1 MSAWMKMLAIGLA
14 AVVLA
19 SCGGGGG
26 PNNTPAIGGGQPP
39 AQGSISFNVVG
50 GSATLPSNRGGL
62 PPEPSSPYLL
72 QLNVRVLRANG
83 SPVADGTVINLRS
96 DNVRSAAVSTLDDP
110 ETRDINEF
118 TTLFGTIFQET
129 TGGIATFFV
138 HSGDLAGTAVI
149 TASSPDPE
157 APTRTLAGN
166 IIFTV
171 TEGPLPFERIL
182 IEPLGGT
189 LLAPNTFGI
198 QPFIGSPF
206 VREVTVSFR
215 DINGQLINSGTANV
229 SINPVNSAAFST
241 LDDPSTQTIC
251 DVNGVCTGNEFLEL
265 RGSGPVNFTAGRM
278 TLFVHAF
285 ELSGTA
291 TLTITTT
298 DPVTGALIVATQVFT
313 VVEQTPNIPADIE
326 VTRPP
331 GGLYV
336 VGSGGRNT
344 MNLQAL
350 ISNGSGQPIPN
361 PGAPSINNVQW
372 EILDTGAN
380 GGETLAGVNAGGVNQ
395 DGRLIR
401 VRSQSGISAVAL
413 RAGTRQGTIVVRV
426 TADRADNNVD
436 NGIQQPIFED
446 VSIIISDGKLFS
458 LKITIPDTNAIRVN
472 RVSGGVQPIGGTTT
486 IPPDP
491 NGTYSLTVSVL
502 ATDRQGNPVI
512 PGTPIDFGLVDS
524 PASGFP
530 NQGPGN
536 FLISGPDGNP
546 QEGGFLFTAP
556 TGSFLTGGGS
566 GPGDTLLVFG
576 EESLGNRDLESA
588 RRIDR
593 ILTPTSLNVTQR
605 FNLNNDTGAPIDN
618 GPVLPYI
625 IGRATVANITPNVLT
640 NDIGV
645 ATTTLNYPVNQLG
658 RLVAIWAR
666 GSGEVVGTVQELV
679 SDVDLIVFPGAGPAT
694 LLVSPDRIPA
704 NQTSV
709 VSICVADALGAPI
722 QGVQIGFSVANPST
736 TTTVDGQSG
745 SGAVANPTG
754 PSGCTTAT
762 ITTSGIANAAQ
773 APVITFFGA
782 GQSDTVT
789 VVAPT
794 ISFLQAFPSAFF
806 GGNGGPIRL
815 RLFDGNGNPIPGVLI
830 TGVCTGT
837 GGAQLILSVP
847 PGVTNQN
854 GETTAT
860 VIAVNLDQPQGNG
873 GGQCVFTAA
882 GGSPSVTVPFEGID
896 ICQIFFSPV
905 CD

>member
-26 PNNTPAIGGGQPP
+26 PNSGPAIGGGQPP
-39 AQGSISFNVVG
+39 PQGNITFNVVG
-50 GSATLPSNRGGL
+50 GSTTLPSNRVGF
-62 PPEPSSPYLL
+62 PPESSSPYWV
-72 QLNVRVLRANG
+72 QLNVRVARANG
-83 SPVADGTVINLRS
+83 TPVADGTNVNIRS
-96 DNVRSAAVSTLDDP
+96 DNVRVAALSILDDP
-110 ETRDINEF
+110 ATTNVNEF
-118 TTLFGTIFQET
+118 TQLFGTIFAKT
-129 TGGIATFFV
+129 TGGLATFFV
-138 HSGDLAGTAVI
+138 HSGDVAGTAVL

-157 APTRTLAGN
+157 FPSRTLTGN
-166 IIFTV
+166 ITFV
-171 TEGPLPFERIL
+171 VNEGPAPFQRVV

-189 LLAPNTFGI
+189 VLAPNTFGVA
-198 QPFIGSPF
+198 PFIGSPF
-206 VREVTVSFR
+206 VQEVTVTFR
-215 DINGQLINSGTANV
+215 TITGQLINSGVANV
-229 SINPVNSAAFST
+229 SISPANVAGFST
-241 LDDPSTQTIC
+241 LDDPTTAA
-251 DVNGVCTGNEFLEL
+251 NEFLAI
-265 RGSGPVNFTAGRM
+265 RTSGTVNFTAGRL
-278 TLFVHAF
+278 TLFIHAF
-285 ELSGTA
+285 ENPGTA
-291 TLTITTT
+291 TLTITTV
-298 DPVTGALIVATQVFT
+298 DPVTGATIVSTQTFT
-313 VVEQTPNIPADIE
+313 VIAQTPNIPADIE

-331 GGLYV
+331 GGLYI
-336 VGSGGRNT
+336 VGSGGRSS
-344 MNLQAL
+344 MNLSAR
-350 ISNGSGQPIPN
+350 ITNGAGQTIPN
-361 PGAPSINNVQW
+361 PPGTAAINNVQW
-372 EILDTGAN
+372 EILDNGAN
-380 GGETLAGVNAGGVNQ
+380 GGETLAGINAGGVNQ

-401 VRSQSGISAVAL
+401 VRSQNGISSVTL

-446 VSIIISDGKLFS
+446 VTIIISDGKLFS
-458 LKITIPDTNAIRVN
+458 LKIVVPDTNAIRVN
-472 RVSGGVQPIGGTTT
+472 RVSGGVQPVGGAIT
-486 IPPDP
+486 IPTDP

-524 PASGFP
+524 PVSGFP
-530 NQGPGN
+530 NRGPGN
-536 FLISGPDGNP
+536 FLISGSGGNP

-576 EESLGNRDLESA
+576 EQSLGNRDLESA

-593 ILTPTSLNVTQR
+593 ILSPTSLNVTQR

-618 GPVLPYI
+618 GSVLPYI
-625 IGRATVANITPNVLT
+625 IGRATIANITPNVLT
-640 NDIGV
+640 NEIGV
-645 ATTTLNYPVNQLG
+645 ATTTLNYPVNQIG

-666 GSGEVVGTVQELV
+666 GAGEVVGTVQELV
-679 SDVDLIVFPGAGPAT
+679 SDVDILVFPGAGPAN
-694 LLVSPDRIPA
+694 LVVSPERIAA
-704 NQTSV
+704 NQTTT
-709 VSICVADALGAPI
+709 VSICIFDALGAPI
-722 QGVQIGFSVANPST
+722 QGVQVGFSIANPST

-745 SGAVANPTG
+745 SGVVANPTG

-762 ITTSGIANAAQ
+762 ITTSGVANAAQ

-782 GQSDTVT
+782 GGSDTVT

-794 ISFLQAFPSAFF
+794 FSFLQAFPSAFF

-847 PGVTNQN
+847 PGITNAN

-860 VIAVNLDQPQGNG
+860 VIAINLDQPQGVG

-882 GGSPSVTVPFEGID
+882 GGSPSTTVRFEGVD
-896 ICQIFFSPV
+896 VCRIFFSPV
-905 CD
+905 CR

>member
-14 AVVLA
+14 AVTLA

-26 PNNTPAIGGGQPP
+26 PNDGPAFGPP
-39 AQGSISFNVVG
+39 AQGSITINVVG
-50 GSATLPSNRGGL
+50 GTTTLPSNRGGL
-62 PPEPSSPYLL
+62 PPETNSPYWT
-72 QLNVRVLRANG
+72 QLNVRVARANG
-83 SPVADGTVINLRS
+83 APVADGTVVNIRS
-96 DNVRSAAVSTLDDP
+96 DNVRAAALSILDDP
-110 ETRDINEF
+110 ETDDVNEF
-118 TTLFGTIFQET
+118 TTLFGTVFTET
-129 TGGIATFFV
+129 TGGLATFFV
-138 HSGDLAGTAVI
+138 HSRDAVGTAVI
-149 TASSPDPE
+149 TASAQDPE
-157 APTRTLAGN
+157 DSTRTIVGN
-166 IIFTV
+166 ITFV
-171 TEGPLPFERIL
+171 VNEGPAPFQRIVV
-182 IEPLGGT
+182 EPLGGT
-189 LLAPNTFGI
+189 LLAPNTFGVA
-198 QPFIGSPF
+198 PFIGSPF
-206 VREVTVSFR
+206 VREVTVTFR
-215 DINGQLINSGTANV
+215 SINGQLINSGTANV

-241 LDDPSTQTIC
+241 LDDPATPTVC
-251 DVNGVCTGNEFLEL
+251 PGDGGPCTGNEFLAL
-265 RGSGPVNFTAGRM
+265 RGSGPVNFTAGRL

-285 ELSGTA
+285 ENPGTV

-298 DPVTGALIVATQVFT
+298 DPITGALIVATQVFT
-313 VVEQTPNIPADIE
+313 VVEQTPNIPADIT

-344 MNLQAL
+344 MNLQA
-350 ISNGSGQPIPN
+350 IVENGSGQPIPN
-361 PGAPSINNVQW
+361 PGASTINNVQW
-372 EILDTGAN
+372 EILDNGAN
-380 GGETLAGVNAGGVNQ
+380 GGETLAGVNAAGVNQ

-401 VRSQSGISAVAL
+401 VRSQNGISSVAL

-446 VSIIISDGKLFS
+446 VTIIISDGKLFS
-458 LKITIPDTNAIRVN
+458 LKIVVPNTNAIRIN
-472 RVSGGVQPIGGTTT
+472 RVSGGVQPIGGNTT

-524 PASGFP
+524 PVAGFP

-576 EESLGNRDLESA
+576 EQSLGNRDLESA

-593 ILTPTSLNVTQR
+593 ILSPTSLNVTQR

-625 IGRATVANITPNVLT
+625 IGRATIANITPNALT

-645 ATTTLNYPVNQLG
+645 ATTTLNYPVNQIG

-666 GSGEVVGTVQELV
+666 GAGEVVGTVQELV
-679 SDVDLIVFPGAGPAT
+679 SDVDILVFPGAGPAT
-694 LLVSPDRIPA
+694 LVVSPDRIPA
-704 NQTSV
+704 NQTTT
-709 VSICVADALGAPI
+709 VSICIADALGAPLG
-722 QGVQIGFSVANPST
+722 GVQVGFSVANPST
-736 TTTVDGQSG
+736 TTTVDGQTG
-745 SGAVANPTG
+745 SGVVTAPTG
-754 PSGCTTAT
+754 LNGCTTAT
-762 ITTSGIANAAQ
+762 ITTSGVANAGQ

-789 VVAPT
+789 VVPPT

-847 PGVTNQN
+847 PGITNAN

-860 VIAVNLDQPQGNG
+860 VIAINLDQPQGAG

-882 GGSPSVTVPFEGID
+882 GGSPSTTVTFEGID
-896 ICQIFFSPV
+896 ICEIFFSPV
-905 CD
+905 CS